1 LTTLRGETPKQ
12 TRIRGTAED
21 MEDSMQ
27 LKGGDPAAKKNVDE
41 LLRQASGLIT
51 GESGNKMTK

>member
-12 TRIRGTAED
+12 ARIRGTAED

-27 LKGGDPAAKKNVDE
+27 IKGGDPAAKKNVDE
-41 LLRQASGLIT
+41 LLRHRPVA
-51 GESGNKMTK
+51 